1 MTPAQLEAAADVF
14 RMGAKAAGYVDDR
27 WTTARFAE
35 VIHARFGVKYD
46 SDHMGRIIH
55 KLGLRAKPEVPV
67 APAAPMTPA
76 LTMPSPASA
85 PEFVAQDESTAAS
98 SAA

>member
-1 MTPAQLEAAADVF
+1 
-14 RMGAKAAGYVDDR
+14 MGAKAAGYVDDR

-35 VIHARFGVKYD
+35 VIHFRFGVKYD

-55 KLGLRAKPEVPV
+55 KLGLRPKPEVPV
-67 APAAPMTPA
+67 APAVPMTPA
-76 LTMPSPASA
+76 LTMPAPASA